1 MMLDVFSNFIWLS
14 WVILSPPDLVD
25 QKYCMVAGPD
35 ESIAQLEQR
44 MVEEVFEEVL
54 LYTALTQCKNANP
67 SKTDP
72 QLLRNLLQIEKNAG
86 VPVKYRGMVL
96 AAACNE
102 SGYRANGR
110 KGDRGKA
117 VGILQMWPWWEKRFK
132 VKRTDPYSSAHAW
145 VHQIMRTVPK
155 ARKKC
160 GKRRAFVSAW
170 AWVASGPKKWRCR
183 SPRHYTRLRR
193 WHRLV
198 KKDIES

>member
-1 MMLDVFSNFIWLS
+1 
-14 WVILSPPDLVD
+14 
-25 QKYCMVAGPD
+25 MVAGPD
-35 ESIAQLEQR
+35 ESLEQLEQR

-72 QLLRNLLQIEKNAG
+72 QLLRDLLQIEKNAG
-86 VPVKYRGMVL
+86 VPAKYRGMVL

-132 VKRTDPYSSAHAW
+132 VKRTDPYSSAQAW

-170 AWVASGPKKWRCR
+170 AWVASGPKKWKCR

-193 WHRLV
+193 WHRLI

>member
-1 MMLDVFSNFIWLS
+1 MMIDVFSNFIWLS
-14 WVILSPPDLVD
+14 WLILSPPDLVD
-25 QKYCMVAGPD
+25 QKYCTVVGPD
-35 ESIAQLEQR
+35 ESAEQLKQR
-44 MVEEVFEEVL
+44 MAEELFEEVL

-72 QLLRNLLQIEKNAG
+72 QLLRNLLHIEKNAG
-86 VPVKYRGMVL
+86 VPLKYRGMVL

-110 KGDRGKA
+110 RGDSGKA
-117 VGILQMWPWWEKRFK
+117 VGILQMWPWWEKKFK
-132 VKRTDPYSSAHAW
+132 VKRTDPYSSAQAW
-145 VHQIMRTVPK
+145 VSQIMRTVPK

-170 AWVASGPKKWRCR
+170 AWVASGPKKWKCR

-193 WHRLV
+193 WHRVV
-198 KKDIES
+198 KKDIDS